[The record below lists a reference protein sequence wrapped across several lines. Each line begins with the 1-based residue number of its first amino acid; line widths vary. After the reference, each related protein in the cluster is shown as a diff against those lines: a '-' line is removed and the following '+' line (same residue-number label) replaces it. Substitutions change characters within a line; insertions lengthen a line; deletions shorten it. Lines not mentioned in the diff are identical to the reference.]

1 MRLVVL
7 QALDT
12 FLAMSS
18 MFGYTATLVLIPTL
32 AMIAYLLPWKLPAWG
47 IGMFITGAT
56 VAGSHARHAQRCK
69 HVPAWMLNTLHVPM
83 LGHSC
88 AASCLTMCNRS
99 SRVSCKQM
107 QKLQTMMSSHGT
119 L

>member
-1 MRLVVL
+1 MRSTAVLQPMAPCLCTAADTVVL

-47 IGMFITGAT
+47 IGLFITGAT
-56 VAGSHARHAQRCK
+56 VAGCTAC
-69 HVPAWMLNTLHVPM
+69 TT
-83 LGHSC
+83 C
-88 AASCLTMCNRS
+88 ATMQI
-99 SRVSCKQM
+99 V
-107 QKLQTMMSSHGT
+107 LA
-119 L
+119 